1 VLHFRIDASGPI
13 KSFDNIARRA
23 GDTAGL
29 LKRWGG
35 YFRSKAHARA
45 DAAEGW
51 PGLSAAT
58 FFLMW
63 RSEVNDFAKYHAEI
77 VAAGKAQEAE
87 VVRITTEQKQITEDT
102 TNAWKAAL
110 DLTRSQYATAGRVRQ
125 PSGSC
130 QMPGVSQP
138 GNPGNGAGPCYNQC
152 QQRAMCTDGC
162 PWGASCNYVN
172 AAYPYWRVLS
182 CRR

>member
-1 VLHFRIDASGPI
+1 MIPIQPAKTAAAILIGVL
-13 KSFDNIARRA
+13 A
-23 GDTAGL
+23 GQC
-29 LKRWGG
+29 
-35 YFRSKAHARA
+35 
-45 DAAEGW
+45 
-51 PGLSAAT
+51 AT

-63 RSEVNDFAKYHAEI
+63 RSEVNDFAKYRAEF
-77 VAAGKAQEAE
+77 VAAGKVQEAE

-138 GNPGNGAGPCYNQC
+138 AIRVDGAGKDTVSSSGAVEEVCAETTVTLNFLQDWIER
-152 QQRAMCTDGC
+152 QQK
-162 PWGASCNYVN
+162 ASQ
-172 AAYPYWRVLS
+172 
-182 CRR
+182 

>member
-1 VLHFRIDASGPI
+1 MIPLPPAKTAVAILIGVL
-13 KSFDNIARRA
+13 
-23 GDTAGL
+23 AGL
-29 LKRWGG
+29 C
-35 YFRSKAHARA
+35 
-45 DAAEGW
+45 
-51 PGLSAAT
+51 AT
-58 FFLMW
+58 FFWMW
-63 RSEVNDFAKYHAEI
+63 RSEANDFAKYRAEI

-138 GNPGNGAGPCYNQC
+138 AIRVDGSGKDTVSSSGTVEEVCAETTVTLNFLQDWIER
-152 QQRAMCTDGC
+152 QQK
-162 PWGASCNYVN
+162 ASQ
-172 AAYPYWRVLS
+172 
-182 CRR
+182 

>member
-1 VLHFRIDASGPI
+1 MIPLPHVKTAVAIPIGVL
-13 KSFDNIARRA
+13 
-23 GDTAGL
+23 AGL
-29 LKRWGG
+29 C
-35 YFRSKAHARA
+35 
-45 DAAEGW
+45 
-51 PGLSAAT
+51 AT

-63 RSEVNDFAKYHAEI
+63 RSEVNDFAKYRAEI

-130 QMPGVSQP
+130 QMPGISQP
-138 GNPGNGAGPCYNQC
+138 ATRVDGPGQDAIPSAGNIEEACAETTLTLNYLQGWIEMQK
-152 QQRAMCTDGC
+152 D
-162 PWGASCNYVN
+162 ASK
-172 AAYPYWRVLS
+172 
-182 CRR
+182 